1 MAKILGLDLGTNS
14 IGWAVVEKENA
25 EFSLLE
31 KGVRIFQEGVKIEKG
46 IEGSKAAER
55 TGFRSARRLKYR
67 RKLRK
72 IELLKALS
80 VYGYCPT
87 LTNAELSSWRYKK
100 VYPQNNAFIEWQR
113 TDEASSKNP
122 YYYRAL
128 AVEQKLDLKKE
139 EDRFKI
145 GRAFYHIVQR
155 RGFLSNRL
163 EGTKESDGAVK
174 KSISEINSL
183 KGDKTLGQYF
193 YKKYRKGEKIRDVY
207 THREEHYLDEFNRI
221 CGFQELDSEFAA
233 KVRKAIFYQ
242 RPLKSQKGL
251 IGKCVFEPNKPR
263 CSVSR
268 PEFEEYRMLCFVNN
282 IKIKTPGDEKLRPL
296 NAYERLK
303 TISRF
308 FLKRD
313 YFDFEDIA
321 KHLAPK
327 KQYKYFKDK
336 NKYPEDWLFNFQMNT
351 TVAGCPLSARFK
363 EIFGLG
369 FITEKFE
376 LVKNDN
382 QELPKQIVDA
392 WHVLYTFDSDKKL
405 KEFAENKLGL
415 DEKQVEEYLNIHPK
429 KDFASLSLKAIKK
442 IVPFLKEGLIYSH
455 AVFLANMEEAIPRE
469 IWKAEEN
476 RNIVRSEIENI
487 IANQKEEKQ
496 VCEIVN
502 GIIKI
507 NRTEEAVW
515 SEEASE
521 IFKKDLIRKIKAH
534 FGEKTYNAFSEE
546 KKNRFEN
553 SAFELLK
560 KQMQKNGG
568 RGEFVPVQRIDER
581 VKAFISDNFDV
592 EPKSLDKI
600 YHPSA
605 IEVYKPPVRKDDGK
619 LYLGSPMVSSIR
631 NPMAMRALHQLR
643 KVINELI
650 KTDVIDPETRI
661 HIEMARGLMNAN
673 ERKAWQN
680 WQRDREN
687 LRKEYALKIQEHL
700 SSDAEPS
707 ETDILKYQLW
717 EEQNHK
723 CIYTGKEIALS
734 EFLGANPSFDIEHTI
749 PRSISFDNSQVNK
762 TLCENTFN
770 RSVKK
775 NKIPYELPNHE
786 EILAR
791 IEHWKEKY
799 EELDKQIGKTDFLVK
814 RNSDN
819 KDLKDNFIRKRHE
832 LKYQRDYWRN
842 KYHRFTMKDVPEG
855 FKNSQLVDTGIITK
869 YSRLYL
875 NTLFD
880 KVYTVKGS
888 TVADF
893 RKLWGLQ
900 DEYEKKARVNHIHHC
915 IDAITIACIT
925 KEAYDDL
932 AGAYHKW
939 EEVDKMK
946 KSDMP
951 KVNSPWTNFVTE
963 VKAIEN
969 EVLIS
974 HYTPDILPKQTRKK
988 VRKRG
993 IIEYSIIKQL
1003 SDEFKNKQEGKDY
1016 FKIVKNGV
1024 EMYKIPVYQTGDTV
1038 RGSLHQ
1044 QTFYGAIEK
1053 TEVNKKGEPEKV
1065 IKYVVRKSLDNLEDS
1080 NIKNIVD
1087 ERVKEIIQYA
1097 RLEEKKLRKE
1107 IEVQKKK
1114 LAKAEEEE
1122 ENGIRTEIERLNN
1135 QISELYTLPNKNGAP
1150 IPIKKVRVYQ
1160 TSVTNPL
1167 KDFKRHRDLSKKS
1180 YKHQYNVAN
1189 DSNYA
1194 IAIYEGKDAK
1204 GKIKRDFQLLNNLEA
1219 GEFFK
1224 YSVQKDLKAQN
1235 LNHLHN
1241 LVSDKKVQGKAE
1253 LPFKAVL
1260 KIGTMV
1266 ILWENSPEEVWDL
1279 TMAEI
1284 NKRLYKVV
1292 GLSQQVIQGKYF
1304 FATIVMRY
1312 HKEASSASDLK
1323 TEDGAFT
1330 CNEKYKAQR
1339 KMNHNQFN
1347 ALVEGIDFKLD
1358 LLGNIKRIT

>member
-14 IGWAVVEKENA
+14 IGWAVVEKERDC
-25 EFSLLE
+25 EFQLTD

-72 IELLKALS
+72 IELLKVLS
-80 VYGYCPT
+80 AYGYCPT
-87 LTNAELSSWRYKK
+87 LTNEELLNWRYKK
-100 VYPQNNAFIEWQR
+100 VYPRNQAFLNWQS

-122 YYYRAL
+122 YHYRAL
-128 AVEQKLDLKKE
+128 AVEQKFDLEKE

-145 GRAFYHIVQR
+145 GRAFYHIAQR

-193 YKKYRKGEKIRDVY
+193 YEKYRKREKIRNTY
-207 THREEHYLDEFNRI
+207 THREEHYLDEFKRI
-221 CGFQELDSEFAA
+221 CEFQKLDSEFTA
-233 KVRKAIFYQ
+233 KARKAIFYQ

-251 IGKCVFEPNKPR
+251 VGKCVFEPNKPR

-282 IKIKTPGDEKLRPL
+282 MKIKTPTDEHLRFLTEEEKKKIMPQ
-296 NAYERLK
+296 
-303 TISRF
+303 F
-308 FLKRD
+308 FRKSKD
-313 YFDFEDIA
+313 YFDFEDLA
-321 KHLAPK
+321 KQLAPK
-327 KQYKYFKDK
+327 HQYKFYKRRD
-336 NKYPEDWLFNFQMNT
+336 KYPEDWLFNYSMKT
-351 TVAGCPLSARFK
+351 IVSGCPVSTRLK
-363 EIFGLG
+363 DLFGEDIMA
-369 FITEKFE
+369 FNIPYIREKDGKKS
-376 LVKNDN
+376 VID
-382 QELPKQIVDA
+382 IDDI
-392 WHVLYTFDSDKKL
+392 WHVLFSYDSEDKL
-405 KEFAENKLGL
+405 KEFAEKRLQL
-415 DEKQVEEYLNIHPK
+415 TEDQV
-429 KDFASLSLKAIKK
+429 KDFLKIRLRKEYASLSLKAIKK

-455 AVFLANMEEAIPRE
+455 AVFLANMEDAIPKE
-469 IWKAEEN
+469 IWEIEEN
-476 RNIVRSEIENI
+476 RNIIRTEIANI

-496 VCEIVN
+496 ICEIVN

-507 NRTEEAVW
+507 NHTDEAVW
-515 SEEASE
+515 SEAASE
-521 IFKKDLIRKIKAH
+521 IFKKDLLRKIKAH

-546 KKNRFEN
+546 KKNRVEI

-560 KQMQKNGG
+560 KQMQKNSG
-568 RGEFVPVQRIDER
+568 RGEFVPVHRIDDK

-592 EPKSLDKI
+592 EPKSLAKI

-650 KTDVIDPETRI
+650 KTDVIDSGTHI
-661 HIEMARGLMNAN
+661 HIEMARGLMNSN
-673 ERKAWQN
+673 ERKAWQS

-687 LRKEYALKIQEHL
+687 LRKEYALKIKEHL

-775 NKIPYELPNHE
+775 NKIPYELSNHL

-791 IEHWKEKY
+791 IECWKEKY
-799 EELDKQIGKTDFLVK
+799 EELDKQIAASVRQARVAIDKE
-814 RNSDN
+814 S
-819 KDLKDNFIRKRHE
+819 KDRAIQKRHK
-832 LKYQRDYWRN
+832 LKLDFGYWKN
-842 KYHRFTMKDVPEG
+842 KYERFTMEDVPEG

-925 KEAYDDL
+925 KENYDNLAKFYHDFEDL
-932 AGAYHKW
+932 KIKGV
-939 EEVDKMK
+939 EQLPRVK
-946 KSDMP
+946 K
-951 KVNSPWTNFVTE
+951 PWKTFAE
-963 VKAIEN
+963 DVKAIED

-974 HYTPDILPKQTRKK
+974 HYTPDVLPKQTRKK
-988 VRKRG
+988 LRDRG
-993 IIEYSIIKQL
+993 RIK
-1003 SDEFKNKQEGKDY
+1003 KD
-1016 FKIVKNGV
+1016 KNGNP
-1024 EMYKIPVYQTGDTV
+1024 IYQNGDTV

-1053 TEVNKKGEPEKV
+1053 AVINKKGESEKV
-1065 IKYVVRKSLDNLEDS
+1065 IKYVVRKSLDSLEDS
-1080 NIKNIVD
+1080 SIKNVVD
-1087 ERVKEIIQYA
+1087 ERVREIIQHA
-1097 RLEEKKLRKE
+1097 RLEEKKLKKE

-1114 LAKAEEEE
+1114 LEKAEEEE
-1122 ENGIRTEIERLNN
+1122 ENSICTEIERLNS

-1150 IPIKKVRVYQ
+1150 IPIKKVRIYQ

-1167 KDFKRHRDLSKKS
+1167 HIKEQRDKSKKKLKS
-1180 YKHQYNVAN
+1180 HKEFFHVAN

-1194 IAIYEGKDAK
+1194 MAIYEGKDAK
-1204 GKIKRDFQLLNNLEA
+1204 GKIKRDFQLLNNMQA

-1224 YSVQKDLKAQN
+1224 FSVQKDLKAQN
-1235 LNHLHN
+1235 LNQIHN
-1241 LVSDKKVQGKAE
+1241 LVPDKIVQGKAE
-1253 LPFKAVL
+1253 LSFKAVL

-1266 ILWENSPEEVWDL
+1266 VLWENSPEEVWDL
-1279 TMAEI
+1279 TVAEI
-1284 NKRLYKVV
+1284 NKRLYKIV
-1292 GLSQQVIQGKYF
+1292 GLSQQIIQGKYF
-1304 FATIVMRY
+1304 FGTIVMRH

-1323 TEDGAFT
+1323 TSDGKFEK
-1330 CNEKYKAQR
+1330 NESYKAQR

-1347 ALVEGIDFKLD
+1347 ALVEGVDFKID
-1358 LLGNIKRIT
+1358 PLGNIKRIN